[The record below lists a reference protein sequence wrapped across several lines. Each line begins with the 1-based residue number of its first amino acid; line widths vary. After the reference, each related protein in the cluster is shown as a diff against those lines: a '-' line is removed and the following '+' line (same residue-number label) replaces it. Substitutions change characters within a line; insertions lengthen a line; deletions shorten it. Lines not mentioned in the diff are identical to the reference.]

1 MDRKLARKNMQ
12 WGIAMFIVV
21 LALIGTTFI
30 WATVYL
36 NAVK

>member
-21 LALIGTTFI
+21 LALIGATFA

>member
-12 WGIAMFIVV
+12 WGIAMFIVLLV
-21 LALIGTTFI
+21 LIGATFI

-36 NAVK
+36 SAVK

>member
-1 MDRKLARKNMQ
+1 MDKKLARKNLRA
-12 WGIAMFIVV
+12 GISMFIVV
-21 LALIGTTFI
+21 LALIGVTFA